1 MRRPYRV
8 AETTR
13 RLLLDVSDVD
23 LFAQPVDFGEDPQQV
38 TPVALSQIVLEVDRA
53 IEVVDDGALAAASHH
68 DHLLDPA
75 RDRLLDAVLDR
86 RLVDEGQ
93 HLLWL
98 RLGHRQESCA
108 ETGRREDRLAHGHG
122 RQSISWR
129 PRTAS
134 ARGSRAESSAW
145 STSASSPCTWGAKAC
160 SRRRQ

>member
-23 LFAQPVDFGEDPQQV
+23 LFAQPVDFSEDLQQV
-38 TPVALSQIVLEVDRA
+38 TPVALSQVVLEVDRA
-53 IEVVDDGALAAASHH
+53 VEVVDDGALAAAGHH

-93 HLLWL
+93 HLLRL
-98 RLGHRQESCA
+98 RLGHGQEARA

-122 RQSISWR
+122 RQSKAWR
-129 PRTAS
+129 PPMAS
-134 ARGSRAESSAW
+134 GRASRAASSGW
-145 STSASSPCTWGAKAC
+145 STSASSPCTWAARAC
-160 SRRRQ
+160 SRHP